1 MAAIFADGA
10 IYAGEAFGRIAW
22 REMAEINV
30 VNPVDRKLAALLEEG
45 LPLAPEPFD
54 ETARELGVT
63 QETALSM
70 VSELLN
76 SGFLRRF
83 GIFWDFTYL
92 GYSGFLFGASVSGE
106 KIDEVAGWVNG
117 LDFVTHNYLRR
128 HDLNL
133 WFTAILSGEDH
144 AVRLGEVLGRK
155 GLPFAAF
162 GPRRRIK
169 LCPSFARDF
178 EDCRGLG
185 IFASREA
192 PATIDPF
199 QRRILAVLQGG
210 MTPQRRPFAGVAEL
224 LGTDE
229 GDLLSKLA
237 ELKSS
242 GMLRRFGAAVNHN
255 AAGYLANSLM
265 AWDFSDIPDDEASQI
280 ALEAVGPHRWASHC
294 YFRRVIASNLKGVWR
309 YNLFVMV
316 HARDDKELGEREAL
330 LARAMAPTAGKSF
343 ISMRTEREF
352 KKISFSLKIDD
363 GRNYFEKGD
372 AKEG

>member
-1 MAAIFADGA
+1 MDC
-10 IYAGEAFGRIAW
+10 
-22 REMAEINV
+22 
-30 VNPVDRKLAALLEEG
+30 KLAAFLEEG
-45 LPLAPEPFD
+45 LPLTPEPF
-54 ETARELGVT
+54 EIAARELGVT
-63 QETALSM
+63 QETVVSR
-70 VSELLN
+70 VSELLH

-83 GIFWDFTYL
+83 GAFWDFTYL

-106 KIDEVAGWVNG
+106 KIGEVAGWVNG
-117 LDFVTHNYLRR
+117 LDFVTHNYLRQ

-144 AVRLGEVLGRK
+144 AVRLGETLGGK
-155 GLPFAAF
+155 GFPFAAF

-185 IFASREA
+185 IFISRET

-199 QRRILAVLQGG
+199 QMRILAALQCG
-210 MTPQRRPFAGVAEL
+210 MTPQRRPFADVAEL

-229 GDLLSKLA
+229 SGLLSKLA
-237 ELKSS
+237 EMKSS

-294 YFRRVIASNLKGVWR
+294 YLRRVIVSNLKGSWR

-316 HARDDKELGEREAL
+316 HARDGEELGEREAI
-330 LARAMAPTAGKSF
+330 LARAMAPAAGKNF

-352 KKISFSLKIDD
+352 KKISFSSKMND

-372 AKEG
+372 AEEG